1 MRENLLLKTEEQF
14 LLLSA
19 DIHPEQSILQRMDE
33 LIPNITN
40 WEDFTRT
47 AIARAAAP
55 LIVDKLDKLSR
66 ASLMPEKVLRNLKQA
81 SMRTL
86 SRNMLLTEHFRQI
99 ILAFTEADIPV
110 IALKGVMLS
119 EWLYGNINLRQF
131 SDLDLLV
138 PLEKGPEALSI
149 LKTMGFESSDLK
161 LSDFVKENT
170 AIVHYTPMY
179 KNGVSVEIHIRLHS
193 ETEHYEVDLD
203 GIWKKA
209 VPLQLHGVTALG
221 LSPEDLLL
229 HLCFHLDK
237 HFRSGE
243 FQFTCLYDIVN
254 MLNHKTDVLNWEL
267 FEQLC
272 KQARAESVTY
282 KYLLLAQKFLNGN
295 LPTDIIKKY
304 NFLLKPKEERI
315 FLGILRGKGVHLYT
329 ASVWRTLEHLNSFS
343 KSVRYVFDILFPTVE
358 FMMKRYRLKRKSQL
372 WMYYPLRQLTAVRS
386 LWQTIKKSM
395 S

>member
-1 MRENLLLKTEEQF
+1 
-14 LLLSA
+14 
-19 DIHPEQSILQRMDE
+19 
-33 LIPNITN
+33 
-40 WEDFTRT
+40 
-47 AIARAAAP
+47 
-55 LIVDKLDKLSR
+55 
-66 ASLMPEKVLRNLKQA
+66 
-81 SMRTL
+81 
-86 SRNMLLTEHFRQI
+86 
-99 ILAFTEADIPV
+99 
-110 IALKGVMLS
+110 
-119 EWLYGNINLRQF
+119 
-131 SDLDLLV
+131 
-138 PLEKGPEALSI
+138 
-149 LKTMGFESSDLK
+149 
-161 LSDFVKENT
+161 
-170 AIVHYTPMY
+170 
-179 KNGVSVEIHIRLHS
+179 
-193 ETEHYEVDLD
+193 
-203 GIWKKA
+203 
-209 VPLQLHGVTALG
+209 LHGVTALG